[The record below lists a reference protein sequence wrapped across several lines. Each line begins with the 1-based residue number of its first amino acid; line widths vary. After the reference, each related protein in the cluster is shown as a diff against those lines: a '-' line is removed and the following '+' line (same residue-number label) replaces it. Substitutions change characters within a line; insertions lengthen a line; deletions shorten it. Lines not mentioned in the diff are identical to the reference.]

1 LRVSRYPGHGGLC
14 STHRARTSLKLP
26 NVTANRTSRWNWVF
40 LALKELMMTPSFLR
54 EEAARF
60 RGMAGTADLEASKT
74 RLLAMAIDF
83 ESRATAADELITPKL
98 DEGIKDRA
106 AKKTTKDLHH
116 SV

>member
-1 LRVSRYPGHGGLC
+1 MERLVLDAQ
-14 STHRARTSLKLP
+14 RARISKAPQCHCQP
-26 NVTANRTSRWNWVF
+26 NLSVELGFPGPER
-40 LALKELMMTPSFLR
+40 ELMMTPKFLR

-83 ESRATAADELITPKL
+83 ESRAIAADELITPKL

-106 AKKTTKDLHH
+106 AKKTTKNLHH

>member
-1 LRVSRYPGHGGLC
+1 MC
-14 STHRARTSLKLP
+14 STHSARTSLKLP
-26 NVTANRTSRWNWVF
+26 NVTANRTSRWIWVF
-40 LALKELMMTPSFLR
+40 LALKELMMTPKFLR

-60 RGMAGTADLEASKT
+60 RGMAGTADLEAS
-74 RLLAMAIDF
+74 AMAIDF